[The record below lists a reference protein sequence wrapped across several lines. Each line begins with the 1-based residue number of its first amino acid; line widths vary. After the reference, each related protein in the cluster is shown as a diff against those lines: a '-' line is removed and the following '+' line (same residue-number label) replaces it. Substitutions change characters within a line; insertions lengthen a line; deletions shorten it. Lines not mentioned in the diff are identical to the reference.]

1 MKAIIIK
8 QKHMGPVYFLLIPFF
23 YPRGFSVYFPIY
35 TLFFTIWLY
44 LSEAAI
50 LLLLIWLIGSNRSKV
65 NYGTI
70 VMALYYIVFL
80 AITLIV
86 QGGISEGLQKLFS
99 APSLCLLCALLLE
112 IWPEKVIKCV
122 SNILIFVFLLN
133 LIPFNPLLWS
143 EYFQVGQNLLFL
155 GHVQVAAQMGVLAIF
170 LSYLEYIAG
179 KRRKAAV
186 LVVLSL
192 LTMLMSH
199 TAASYVSIL
208 FFFLAYWISRCK
220 NKSMLYKFLRSD
232 VIIII
237 FLICNVI
244 IFAVVSNFNGATEL
258 FIRGLTNGRT
268 FIWSQ
273 ALALMKNHWLIGYG
287 AYGVLIKV
295 FFSPTGMNY
304 AHNEILQR
312 LLDGGIVLSVLFI
325 IMISSH
331 AKNIRKV
338 RNENLYYWGHFAFAL
353 MLVLML
359 FESVTEYY
367 YFFMLLT
374 ILSYLPRIEEHQRK
388 TSGGD
393 L

>member
-1 MKAIIIK
+1 
-8 QKHMGPVYFLLIPFF
+8 
-23 YPRGFSVYFPIY
+23 
-35 TLFFTIWLY
+35 
-44 LSEAAI
+44 
-50 LLLLIWLIGSNRSKV
+50 
-65 NYGTI
+65 
-70 VMALYYIVFL
+70 
-80 AITLIV
+80 
-86 QGGISEGLQKLFS
+86 
-99 APSLCLLCALLLE
+99 
-112 IWPEKVIKCV
+112 
-122 SNILIFVFLLN
+122 
-133 LIPFNPLLWS
+133 
-143 EYFQVGQNLLFL
+143 
-155 GHVQVAAQMGVLAIF
+155 
-170 LSYLEYIAG
+170 
-179 KRRKAAV
+179 
-186 LVVLSL
+186 
-192 LTMLMSH
+192 
-199 TAASYVSIL
+199 
-208 FFFLAYWISRCK
+208 
-220 NKSMLYKFLRSD
+220 MLYKFLRSD